1 MKKKEKIQNL
11 KANPN
16 NPRLIKDQR
25 FKKAVRSLQEFPE
38 MLEKRPIVVNEDLI
52 ILGGNMRYQA
62 AKHLKWQEVWIDV
75 AEGWSEERQKEF
87 TIKDNASWGEWDM
100 DMLANEGWDLKT
112 LETWGLEMPVKFYDV
127 EPREKKEKKE
137 KCEYCGK

>member
-112 LETWGLEMPVKFYDV
+112 LE
-127 EPREKKEKKE
+127 
-137 KCEYCGK
+137 